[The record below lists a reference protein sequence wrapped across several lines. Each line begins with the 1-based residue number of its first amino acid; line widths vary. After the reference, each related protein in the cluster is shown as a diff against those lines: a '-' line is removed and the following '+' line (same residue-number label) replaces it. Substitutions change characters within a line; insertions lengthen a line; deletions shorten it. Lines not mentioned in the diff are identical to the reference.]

1 MMISNK
7 KEPQNDVTLNRI
19 ELIVCKTALKLVIAL
34 PTSIMIAT
42 EHNGDSYYLSL
53 FGWLLVVGLLFWDV
67 LCCIR
72 KS

>member
-1 MMISNK
+1 MESNK
-7 KEPQNDVTLNRI
+7 KEPQYDAALNRI
-19 ELIVCKTALKLVIAL
+19 ELIVCKTALRLVVAL
-34 PTSIMIAT
+34 PTSIMMAT
-42 EHNGDSYYLSL
+42 THSDYCYYLSS

>member
-1 MMISNK
+1 MDGNK
-7 KEPQNDVTLNRI
+7 KESQYDAALNRI
-19 ELIVCKTALKLVIAL
+19 ELIVCKTALKLVVAL
-34 PTSIMIAT
+34 PASIMMAT
-42 EHNGDSYYLSL
+42 AHNDSGYYLSS